1 MRRLFNQFVSLA
13 PMPIMLAG
21 AVWSYFYTTS
31 VCGMSNW
38 EMTLMW
44 LAMAFAH
51 LGPWLFF
58 YQSKKI
64 FPVKQQ

>member
-21 AVWSYFYTTS
+21 AVWSYFDSTPI
-31 VCGMSNW
+31 CGMTSYS
-38 EMTLMW
+38 MTLMW

-58 YQSKKI
+58 YQAKKI